1 MPDDVFLAV
10 ISCTDIDT
18 FLTLRQLSRVTQSL
32 IDTHL
37 IGVSKAVARAT
48 FPHQKRIF
56 LQVPAPETADRC
68 LHWLRKLRSAQ
79 VAAILLEHAR
89 EVGRSTSGPHQPVA
103 SEDPLGDDLRILL
116 TRGCKVSQNMS
127 AIVYIDPDLRHQV
140 VALDEDDD
148 VAFARQKAL
157 QFAICAK
164 QMDYIDGLLFDDI
177 RGYKLLSAL
186 LHTAL
191 SFRTTTLLCD
201 WRLPP
206 LKSLLNAALGIEER
220 RWIHVDYLLM
230 NIGPRLLWAAWWAPW
245 SLNAIERSVPR
256 HVLRMG
262 QSVSVCTTPQEHS
275 IKICRQQIEDMRVTV
290 NRKMLRTAPNDSI
303 PGSHLPRAEKLRI
316 FHPPETVEVFEK
328 RERRTLGGEH
338 APPFIFGD
346 ITAHSMPQIDCREAV
361 RIDGIPRHSDA
372 DLERRV
378 LDSLIPS
385 ELGIAK
391 HRWHSEDD
399 PKLFPEFQKLYG
411 DWQKS
416 WVKCRRWK
424 NLAKEHVEAYA
435 GL

>member
-1 MPDDVFLAV
+1 MPVPSLPDDVFLAFV
-10 ISCTDIDT
+10 SCTDIDT
-18 FLTLRQLSRVTQSL
+18 FFTLRQLSRGTQAL
-32 IDTHL
+32 INTHL

-56 LQVPAPETADRC
+56 LQVPAPRTADRC
-68 LHWLRKLRSAQ
+68 LHWLRELRSAQ

-89 EVGRSTSGPHQPVA
+89 QVGRGTEGPYQPVA
-103 SEDPLGDDLRILL
+103 SEDPLGDDLRTLL
-116 TRGCKVSQNMS
+116 TRGCKVSQKMS
-127 AIVYIDPDLRHQV
+127 AIVHQDPGLRHQV
-140 VALDEDDD
+140 VSLGEDDE
-148 VAFARQKAL
+148 VAFAKHKAL
-157 QFAICAK
+157 RFVIFAK

-186 LHTAL
+186 LRTAL
-191 SFRTTTLLCD
+191 SFRTTSLLCD
-201 WRLPP
+201 FHVPP

-220 RWIHVDYLLM
+220 RWIRIHSDYLLM
-230 NIGPRLLWAAWWAPW
+230 NVGPRLLWAAWWAPW

-262 QSVSVCTTPQEHS
+262 QSISVWTTPQEHS
-275 IKICRQQIEDMRVTV
+275 IIICRQQIEDMRVTV

-316 FHPPETVEVFEK
+316 FHPPETVAVFEE

-338 APPFIFGD
+338 PPPFIFGN
-346 ITAHSMPQIDCREAV
+346 ITALSMPQIERREAV
-361 RIDGIPRHSDA
+361 GVDGISRHSDA

-391 HRWHSEDD
+391 HRWMSEDD
-399 PKLFPEFQKLYG
+399 PKLFP
-411 DWQKS
+411 
-416 WVKCRRWK
+416 
-424 NLAKEHVEAYA
+424 
-435 GL
+435 